1 MAYSVEQLAALE
13 EIKDLAKFY
22 CRGVDRLDAAV
33 MKRAYWPDAYE
44 DHGPFKGNAMDYIDM
59 CMQVHDFWCRTM
71 HCIFNHSI
79 EFDDDG
85 VHARGEIYNVT
96 YMFRAESPEMDT
108 FYTRYLDRYEKRDG
122 EWRIIKR
129 VATMEG
135 NTTGSIK
142 AVDLPAD
149 DFVAGDFDR
158 RAIGRP
164 IGP

>member
-1 MAYSVEQLAALE
+1 MAYTPQQLTDIE

-22 CRGVDRLDAAV
+22 CRGVDRLDPAL

-44 DHGPFKGNAMDYIDM
+44 DHGPFKGNVLDYIDM
-59 CMQVHDFWCRTM
+59 CMEVHDFWCRTM

-79 EFDDDG
+79 ELEENG
-85 VHARGEIYNVT
+85 EHARGEIYNVT
-96 YMFRAESPEMDT
+96 YMFRAETPEMDT
-108 FYTRYLDRYEKRDG
+108 FYTRYLDQYEKRNG

-135 NTTGSIK
+135 NTKTAITET
-142 AVDLPAD
+142 DLPAD
-149 DFVAGDFDR
+149 DFVPGDFDR
-158 RAIGRP
+158 RVLDRM